1 VSPGLRPSTL
11 DDDLRPMHRALADL
25 IECRNVTMLSHGVPL
40 DRMIRDLVT
49 EMAIR
54 QLAVFPQARALAGR
68 AH

>member
-1 VSPGLRPSTL
+1 
-11 DDDLRPMHRALADL
+11 MHRALADL